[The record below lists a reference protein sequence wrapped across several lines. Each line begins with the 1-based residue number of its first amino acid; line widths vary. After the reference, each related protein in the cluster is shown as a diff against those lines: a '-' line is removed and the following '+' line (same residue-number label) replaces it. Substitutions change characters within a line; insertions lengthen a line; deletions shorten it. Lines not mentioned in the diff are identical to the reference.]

1 MLQKSSLGEQ
11 SEFFCKASQINVPDA
26 NISGLEQSERMA
38 SILAHLRAFL
48 PHLRWV
54 YAQQSD
60 LHLPT
65 GALLQQLDTVSNR
78 SRTLAKVLSRLY
90 QDLYPNQLGPG
101 PEPVGGPTELPP
113 TQTVF
118 EQKIYGCLVLKTYRR
133 FLSNVMG
140 ELNKSLKCSV
150 CT

>member
-11 SEFFCKASQINVPDA
+11 SEFFCKASQSNVPDA

-38 SILAHLRAFL
+38 SVSAHLRAFL

-60 LHLPT
+60 LQPPT
-65 GALLQQLDTVSNR
+65 SALLRQLHTLSNR
-78 SRTLAKVLSRLY
+78 SRTLANVFSSLY

-101 PEPVGGPTELPP
+101 PEPVGGPTEPPP

-133 FLSNVMG
+133 FLSNMMG
-140 ELNKSLKCSV
+140 ELNKSLKCNM